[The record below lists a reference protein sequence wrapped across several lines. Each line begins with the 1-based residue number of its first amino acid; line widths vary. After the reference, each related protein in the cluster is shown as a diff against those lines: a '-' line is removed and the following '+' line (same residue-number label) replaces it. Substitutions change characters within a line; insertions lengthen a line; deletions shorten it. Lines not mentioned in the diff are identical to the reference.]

1 MKKIAVRG
9 MIILS
14 VIVACSMFFAQTI
27 LTITTPK
34 VKIEVARQGKFE
46 DKLTLSGKV
55 YFEKTE
61 PYTPEGL
68 GKNAVTIDKLYVK
81 PGDWVEAGATIADA
95 SLSEDY
101 EDAIETAREAVQKAQ
116 SEYRQNELA
125 NVRLVE
131 NTDSDK
137 NNAIRGAEDALYAL
151 MDAQEALI
159 VEAAKQ
165 GVMLSADATT
175 WAETI
180 GQTGNETLIALMQDV
195 MDAQKL
201 QNEAD
206 DLVVEVFKT
215 SRTKAAL
222 YEFIEKRVTLQR
234 AVDKAQEELLTLI
247 TQSEQAKTIRA
258 PHAGYVTELNLEKGK
273 AYDGT
278 KSAFS
283 LSVDSEPVMRCDISG
298 SEREFT
304 EGMRA
309 DIKSEYDDIRS
320 SIAAVVREGMS
331 GKFLHIA
338 LEEDTITR
346 LGGMRA
352 LMTANLSAKVT
363 YKSKQNTT
371 LLTPSVV
378 RSEGEGMDFVY
389 VIDYEY
395 DFWGTKMK
403 LRKQSVTVLERGD
416 TEISIAEEMR
426 GTQLADKEDRAI
438 SDGQY
443 VMEYVN

>member
-1 MKKIAVRG
+1 MKKIAIRG
-9 MIILS
+9 MIILA
-14 VIVACSMFFAQTI
+14 VVVCCSMFFAQTI

-34 VKIEVARQGKFE
+34 VKIDVARQGKFE
-46 DKLTLSGKV
+46 DKLTLSGQI
-55 YFEKTE
+55 YFEKTQ

-81 PGDWVEAGATIADA
+81 PGDWVESGAIIADA
-95 SLSEDY
+95 SLSDDY
-101 EDAIETAREAVQKAQ
+101 EDAIEEAREAVQKAQ
-116 SEYRQNELA
+116 SDYRQNEIS

-159 VEAAKQ
+159 VEASKQ
-165 GVMLSADATT
+165 GVMLGADASL

-180 GQTGNETLIALMQDV
+180 GQTGNETLIALMQGV
-195 MDAQKL
+195 MDAQKV
-201 QNEAD
+201 QNDAD
-206 DLVVEVFKT
+206 DLVVEVFAT
-215 SRTKAAL
+215 SRTKSAL

-258 PHAGYVTELNLEKGK
+258 PHAGYVTELNLEAGK
-273 AYDGT
+273 SYDGT
-278 KSAFS
+278 KSALT
-283 LSVDSEPVMRCDISG
+283 LSVECEPVMRCDISG
-298 SEREFT
+298 NDREFT

-309 DIKSEYDDIRS
+309 DIQSEYDDIRS
-320 SIAAVVREGMS
+320 SVAAVVREGVS

-338 LEEDTITR
+338 LEEDTVTR

-378 RSEGEGMDFVY
+378 RSEGEGLDYVY

-416 TEISIAEEMR
+416 TQISVSEDLR
-426 GTQLADKEDRAI
+426 GSQLADKEDRAI